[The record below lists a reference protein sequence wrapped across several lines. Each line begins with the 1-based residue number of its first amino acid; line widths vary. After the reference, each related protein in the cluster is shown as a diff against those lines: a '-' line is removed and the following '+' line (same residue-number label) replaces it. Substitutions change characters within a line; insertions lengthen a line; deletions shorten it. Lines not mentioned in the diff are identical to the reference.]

1 MKLIRTKSSTK
12 PRTARERL
20 LKKMGIDHR
29 APTYV
34 PQKGAQPLLKDRK
47 MGESNGSVD
56 VPRSASSRRS
66 RGKVQE
72 IDYLPVPPV
81 QQKPPKEVLSK
92 GKDVLEEDV
101 ETETLGAEKNGNGE
115 EANAENGVGGF
126 EGFKE
131 ENGLGGE
138 GAGLFGSIEGM
149 EGTLFLV

>member
-47 MGESNGSVD
+47 MGGSNSSVD
-56 VPRSASSRRS
+56 VPRSTSSRRS

-81 QQKPPKEVLSK
+81 QQKPPKEVVSK
-92 GKDVLEEDV
+92 GRDVSEENV
-101 ETETLGAEKNGNGE
+101 ETETVGAEKENGNGE
-115 EANAENGVGGF
+115 EGNAENGVSGF
-126 EGFKE
+126 EGLKE
-131 ENGLGGE
+131 ENGLGRE
-138 GAGLFGSIEGM
+138 AVELFGGIEGM
-149 EGTLFLV
+149 EGTLF

>member
-12 PRTARERL
+12 PKTARERL

-47 MGESNGSVD
+47 TGDSNGSVD
-56 VPRSASSRRS
+56 VSRSTSSKRS

-81 QQKPPKEVLSK
+81 QQKPPKEVSSK
-92 GKDVLEEDV
+92 EKDILEEDV
-101 ETETLGAEKNGNGE
+101 ETQTLGGEKNGNGE
-115 EANAENGVGGF
+115 EANAENGPNGF
-126 EGFKE
+126 EGLKE
-131 ENGLGGE
+131 EKGLGGE
-138 GAGLFGSIEGM
+138 ATELFGIEGM
-149 EGTLFLV
+149 EGTLF